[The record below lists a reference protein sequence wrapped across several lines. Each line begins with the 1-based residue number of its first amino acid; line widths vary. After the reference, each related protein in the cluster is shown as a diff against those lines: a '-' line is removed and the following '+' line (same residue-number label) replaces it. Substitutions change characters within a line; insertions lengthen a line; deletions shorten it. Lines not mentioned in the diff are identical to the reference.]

1 MTRRFAQID
10 VFSATETGGNP
21 VAVVLDATD
30 IQAVINSDYPA
41 LQGFV
46 LVAAGFI
53 LIVYLVVDILYELA
67 DPRIKV

>member
-1 MTRRFAQID
+1 
-10 VFSATETGGNP
+10 
-21 VAVVLDATD
+21 
-30 IQAVINSDYPA
+30 VINSDYPA

-53 LIVYLVVDILYELA
+53 LIVYLIVDILYELA